1 MEEHQLGHQDWTPVY
16 VRANKELNKTPE
28 QRDKEKKREEN
39 QVKFASENKIE
50 KQIEEGNLKHKKMD
64 VSFGKD
70 LQKKRLS
77 KGLTQKSLAQK
88 LNIPVKDIN
97 DIEAGKAKH
106 NPGLM
111 NKINRVMK

>member
-1 MEEHQLGHQDWTPVY
+1 MEHQDWTPIY
-16 VRANKELNKTPE
+16 IRATTELNKTP
-28 QRDKEKKREEN
+28 QQKEKEKNREEN
-39 QVKFASENKIE
+39 KVKFAKENKIE
-50 KQIEEGNLKHKKMD
+50 KQIEDGNLKHKKMD

-77 KGLTQKSLAQK
+77 RGMTQKDLAQK
-88 LNIPVKDIN
+88 LNIPAKDIN

-111 NKINRVMK
+111 NKINRSMN

>member
-1 MEEHQLGHQDWTPVY
+1 MEHQDWTPIY
-16 VRANKELNKTPE
+16 IKASTELNKTPE
-28 QRDKEKKREEN
+28 QRKKEEN
-39 QVKFASENKIE
+39 WEKNHKKYAKENKIE
-50 KQIEEGNLKHKKMD
+50 KQIEEGTLKHKKMD

-77 KGLTQKSLAQK
+77 LGMTQKDLANK

-111 NKINRVMK
+111 NKINRIKF

>member
-1 MEEHQLGHQDWTPVY
+1 MEHQDWTPIY
-16 VRANKELNKTPE
+16 IRATTELNKTP
-28 QRDKEKKREEN
+28 QQKEKEKNREEN
-39 QVKFASENKIE
+39 KVKFAKENKIE
-50 KQIEEGNLKHKKMD
+50 KQIEDGNLKHKKMD

-77 KGLTQKSLAQK
+77 RGMTQKDLAQK
-88 LNIPVKDIN
+88 LNIPAKDIN

-111 NKINRVMK
+111 YKINRSMN

>member
-1 MEEHQLGHQDWTPVY
+1 MEHQDWTPVY

-28 QRDKEKKREEN
+28 QKDKEKKREEN

-50 KQIEEGNLKHKKMD
+50 KQIEDGNLKHKKMD
-64 VSFGKD
+64 VSFGKE
-70 LQKKRLS
+70 LQKKRLG
-77 KGLTQKSLAQK
+77 KGLTQKDLAQK
-88 LNIPVKDIN
+88 LNIPAKDIN

-111 NKINRVMK
+111 NKINRTMK

>member
-1 MEEHQLGHQDWTPVY
+1 MEHQDWTTVY
-16 VRANKELNKTPE
+16 TKANKEINKTPE
-28 QRDKEKKREEN
+28 QRKKEKEREIN
-39 QVKFASENKIE
+39 AVKFAKENKIE
-50 KQIEEGNLKHKKMD
+50 KQIEDGNLKHKKMD
-64 VSFGKD
+64 VSFGKE

-77 KGLTQKSLAQK
+77 KGMTQKDLAQK

-111 NKINRVMK
+111 SKINRIMK

>member
-1 MEEHQLGHQDWTPVY
+1 MEGQLIGHQDWTPVY
-16 VRANKELNKTPE
+16 IRANKELNKTPE
-28 QRDKEKKREEN
+28 QKDKEKIREDN
-39 QVKFASENKIE
+39 QVKFASENKME
-50 KQIEEGNLKHKKMD
+50 KQIEEGKLCHKKMD
-64 VSFGKD
+64 SSFGKD

-77 KGLTQKSLAQK
+77 KGMTQKNLAQK

-97 DIEAGKAKH
+97 DIESGKAKH